1 MINQSAFDAIP
12 QEWMKQG
19 ACTDPT
25 IDPDWFFPDTEN
37 NRDQEIKTAL
47 NMCVQCPV
55 RINCLQ
61 YAIDSW
67 PVHGI
72 WGGLRNKQ
80 IKEIVNRMEL
90 SK

>member
-1 MINQSAFDAIP
+1 MISQHSIDAIP

-19 ACTDPT
+19 VCTDPT
-25 IDPDWFFPDTEN
+25 IDPDWFFPATEHN
-37 NRDQEIKTAL
+37 KHGEVQIAL
-47 NMCVQCPV
+47 NMCKQCPV

-67 PVHGI
+67 PVYGI
-72 WGGLRNKQ
+72 WGGLKNKQ
-80 IKEIVNRMEL
+80 IKEIVNQMEA